1 MAVGQGV
8 GGTEPVLPPLMILE
22 SLEQGR
28 SRHRSHPAGFPWKR
42 ANCTGNGP
50 DGTRGK
56 HCTPLQGKSFRKAVS
71 AVMDDLGSEGRII
84 E

>member
-8 GGTEPVLPPLMILE
+8 GGTKTVLPPLMILE

-28 SRHRSHPAGFPWKR
+28 SRRRSHPAGFPRKR

-71 AVMDDLGSEGRII
+71 TVTDDLGKDDKTI